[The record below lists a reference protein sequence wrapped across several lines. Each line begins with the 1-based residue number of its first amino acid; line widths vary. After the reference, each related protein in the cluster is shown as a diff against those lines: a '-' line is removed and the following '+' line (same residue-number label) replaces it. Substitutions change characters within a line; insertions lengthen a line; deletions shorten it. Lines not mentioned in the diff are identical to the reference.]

1 MCAGSAAGPI
11 VWLRIATI
19 VPNAQ
24 LARLPRDPR
33 ALRPL
38 IEEESQAWAAD
49 LDWDYADVARAL
61 LAGLENGSLRGFGFE
76 DSGRVVAYGYYLL
89 DGRRAV
95 LGSLFASAAHRGRGY
110 EATLVDA
117 LVADARGA
125 AHGRRIECQT
135 LFTSDQA
142 VDERFRALGFTS
154 HDRHYLA
161 ASLLAGEVLAAP
173 AIAGARGL
181 TLGDIPQ
188 AAAVIHSSHQ
198 GTVDAEMN
206 TTYKTENHCRTF
218 LETLILRSGCGEFDA
233 EASLFV
239 EGAPG
244 TGPVAVLLASRLSRD
259 NGHICQV
266 SVVPQAQRKGLGR
279 ALVSHA
285 LGVFRARGL
294 RQATLSATVANA
306 RAYALYRDL
315 GFAPRRLFKAHAW
328 QAPA

>member
-1 MCAGSAAGPI
+1 
-11 VWLRIATI
+11 LRIATI
-19 VPNAQ
+19 VRNAQ
-24 LARLPRDPR
+24 LARLPRDSR

-76 DSGRVVAYGYYLL
+76 DSGKVVAYGYYLL

-95 LGSLFASAAHRGRGY
+95 LGSLFAAATHRGRGY
-110 EATLVDA
+110 EASLVDA
-117 LVADARGA
+117 LVADARGNSPGGA
-125 AHGRRIECQT
+125 RGRRIECQT

-142 VDERFRALGFTS
+142 VDERFRLLGFAS
-154 HDRHYLA
+154 HDRHYLR
-161 ASLLAGEVLAAP
+161 ASLAGAARP
-173 AIAGARGL
+173 AAAIAGARSL

-188 AAAVIHSSHQ
+188 AAAVIHRSHQ

-206 TTYKTENHCRTF
+206 TTYKTENHCRSF

-244 TGPVAVLLASRLSRD
+244 TGALAVLLASRLSRD

-266 SVVPQAQRKGLGR
+266 SVVPQAQGKGLGR
-279 ALVSHA
+279 ALVTHA
-285 LGVFRARGL
+285 LEVFRARGL
-294 RQATLSATVANA
+294 GQATLSATVANA
-306 RAYALYRDL
+306 RAYALYREL
-315 GFAPRRLFKAHAW
+315 GFAPRRVFKAHAW